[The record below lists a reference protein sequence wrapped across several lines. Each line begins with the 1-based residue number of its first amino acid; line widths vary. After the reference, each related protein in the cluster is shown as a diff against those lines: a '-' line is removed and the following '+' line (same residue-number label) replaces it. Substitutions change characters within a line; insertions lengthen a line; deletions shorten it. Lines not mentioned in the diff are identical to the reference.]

1 MLFFLKTI
9 KNGEKISSVV
19 TFRMKMYS
27 LGLYDLFIIA
37 LIRFSI
43 FSRLGIRVNKVNYIV
58 SCSELTVSDLLFIIK
73 GHNLNLLI
81 HAYAHSTD
89 LLK

>member
-1 MLFFLKTI
+1 MSDMLFFLKTI
-9 KNGEKISSVV
+9 ENGEKISSVV

-27 LGLYDLFIIA
+27 LGLYDLFIIV

-43 FSRLGIRVNKVNYIV
+43 LSRLGIRVNKMNYCI
-58 SCSELTVSDLLFIIK
+58 ELTVSVLLFIIK